1 MGFSENTMVEKDS
14 GWNMLIGIDVGTTA
28 VKASLFDDA
37 GKVLQHFSAPYP
49 TQRPSTG
56 HVEQDP
62 ADWMKLVLRALE
74 RFQGKAKQVHAIGLT
89 SQVNTHVFADA
100 QGEALMPAM
109 TWADTRA
116 AGEAASLDAKITVEE
131 KLGWWGAPL
140 PIDAS
145 HPLAR
150 MAYVQHHHAD
160 IWAKTALV
168 LAPKDYCLL
177 QLTGVLA
184 ADPMTNFGLVDSS
197 LQYVKRLTDLVDDAE
212 TMLPPLKGFT
222 EIAGNITPG
231 LPFAGT
237 PMITCAMD
245 AWAGLLGAGACNDG
259 EALYLSGT
267 SEILGIVS
275 RKKAP
280 TPGVIAFPE
289 CEGITFH
296 AGPTQSGGASIAW
309 VSQLLGK
316 SAEELSG
323 LAAKADLHRTPLFLP
338 HLEGERA
345 PIWDPASRGS
355 FAGLTSSCG
364 PAELAR
370 SVMEGVAYS
379 ARLLLESLELSACLK
394 PTTINHSGGGSASE
408 IWCQIRADVLGR
420 SIRRTASRDA
430 GVLGAALMAG
440 VGAGLFPSLA
450 LAAKQFILMDQVFT
464 PNTREAD
471 RHERRFAAYK
481 KLYEQLK
488 PVNEML

>member
-1 MGFSENTMVEKDS
+1 
-14 GWNMLIGIDVGTTA
+14 MLIGIDVGTTA
-28 VKASLFDDA
+28 VKASLFDDK
-37 GKVLQHFSAPYP
+37 GKALQHFSAPYP
-49 TQRPSTG
+49 TRRPSAG
-56 HVEQDP
+56 QVEQVS
-62 ADWMKLVLRALE
+62 ADWMKLVLQALE
-74 RFQGKAKQVHAIGLT
+74 SFQDKAKQVHAIGLT
-89 SQVNTHVFADA
+89 SQVNTHVFVDA
-100 QGEALMPAM
+100 QGQALMPAM

-116 AGEAASLDAKITVEE
+116 AGEAASLDAKITAAE

-150 MAYVQHHHAD
+150 MVYVQHHHAD
-160 IWAKTALV
+160 IWAKTAQV

-197 LQYVKRLTDLVDDAE
+197 LQYVKRLTDLVAGAAA
-212 TMLPPLKGFT
+212 MLPPLKGFT
-222 EIAGNITPG
+222 EIAGHIKPG

-237 PMITCAMD
+237 PMVTCAMD
-245 AWAGLLGAGACNDG
+245 AWAGLLGAGVCNDG
-259 EALYLSGT
+259 AAVYLSGT

-289 CEGITFH
+289 CEVIIFH

-309 VSQLLGK
+309 ASQLLGK
-316 SAEELSG
+316 SAKELSS
-323 LAAKADLHRTPLFLP
+323 LAAQADAHRTPLFLP

-345 PIWDPASRGS
+345 PLWDPASRGS

-394 PTTINHSGGGSASE
+394 PTTINHSGGGSGSD

-420 SIRRTASRDA
+420 TLQRTASRDA

-440 VGAGLFPSLA
+440 VGAGIFASLA
-450 LAAKQFILMDQVFT
+450 IAAKQFIVMDKIFN
-464 PNTREAD
+464 PNPDEAD

-488 PVNEML
+488 PVNSLML

>member
-1 MGFSENTMVEKDS
+1 
-14 GWNMLIGIDVGTTA
+14 MLIGIDVGTTA

-49 TQRPSTG
+49 TLRPSTG

-62 ADWMKLVLRALE
+62 ADWMRLVLQALE
-74 RFQGKAKQVHAIGLT
+74 SFQDKAKQVHAIGLT
-89 SQVNTHVFADA
+89 SQVNTHVFTDA
-100 QGEALMPAM
+100 QGQALIPAM

-116 AGEAASLDAKITVEE
+116 AGEAESLDAKITVEE
-131 KLGWWGAPL
+131 KLSWWGAPL

-150 MAYVQHHHAD
+150 MAHVQRHHAD
-160 IWAKTALV
+160 VWAKTALV
-168 LAPKDYCLL
+168 LAPKDLCLL
-177 QLTGVLA
+177 QLTGVLS
-184 ADPMTNFGLVDSS
+184 ADPMTNFGLIDSS
-197 LQYVKRLTDLVDDAE
+197 LQYVKRLTDLVDDAAAK
-212 TMLPPLKGFT
+212 LPPLKGFT
-222 EIAGNITPG
+222 EVAGHIKPG

-237 PMITCAMD
+237 PMVTCAMD
-245 AWAGLLGAGACNDG
+245 AWAGLLGAGVCNDG

-309 VSQLLGK
+309 ASQLLGK
-316 SAEELSG
+316 SAKQLSE
-323 LAAKADLHRTPLFLP
+323 LAAKADLSRTPLFLP

-345 PIWDPASRGS
+345 PLWDPASRGS
-355 FAGLTSSCG
+355 FAGLTSSCS

-379 ARLLLESLELSACLK
+379 ARLLLESLEHSACIK
-394 PTTINHSGGGSASE
+394 PATINHSGGGSASD

-420 SIRRTASRDA
+420 TLQRTASRDA

-450 LAAKQFILMDQVFT
+450 TAAKQFILMDRIFT
-464 PNTREAD
+464 PNASEAG
-471 RHERRFAAYK
+471 RHESRFAAYK

-488 PVNEML
+488 PVNSLML

>member
-1 MGFSENTMVEKDS
+1 
-14 GWNMLIGIDVGTTA
+14 MLIGIDVGTTA
-28 VKASLFDDA
+28 VKASLFDDM
-37 GKVLQHFSAPYP
+37 GQVLQHFTAPYS
-49 TQRPSTG
+49 TLRPSAG
-56 HVEQDP
+56 RVEQDP
-62 ADWMKLVLRALE
+62 ADWMRLVQKALE
-74 RFQGKAKQVHAIGLT
+74 SFRGKAKQVHAIGLT

-100 QGEALMPAM
+100 KGDALMAAM

-116 AGEAASLDAKITVEE
+116 AAEAASLDAKITVEE

-150 MAYVQHHHAD
+150 MVYVQKHHAD
-160 IWAKTALV
+160 VWAKTKLV

-177 QLTGVLA
+177 QLTGVIA
-184 ADPMTNFGLVDSS
+184 ADPMTNFGLVDAS
-197 LQYVKRLTDLVDDAE
+197 LRYVKRLTDLVDGAAAK
-212 TMLPPLKGFT
+212 LPPLKGFT
-222 EIAGNITPG
+222 EVAGRIKRG

-237 PMITCAMD
+237 PVVTCAMD
-245 AWAGLLGAGACNDG
+245 AWAGLLGAGVCNDG

-309 VSQLLGK
+309 ASQLLGK

-323 LAAKADLHRTPLFLP
+323 LAAKADIHRTPLFLP

-379 ARLLLESLELSACLK
+379 ARLLFESLELSACLK
-394 PTTINHSGGGSASE
+394 PTTINHSGGGSASD

-420 SIRRTASRDA
+420 SIQRTESRDA

-440 VGAGLFPSLA
+440 VGAGIFPSLA
-450 LAAKQFILMDQVFT
+450 FAVKQFILMDQVFT
-464 PNTREAD
+464 PNASEAN

-488 PVNEML
+488 PVNSLIF